1 MSFKE
6 AFFAHY
12 LLRYWQGIVMQARI
26 CQTYHHHNDK
36 ECQLCS
42 VASCQL
48 SVQSTSNVKVVA
60 LLLNVRYWYDS
71 HYQSRKVQKHLD
83 VNPKWRTINLKVHY
97 FLEVKIIN
105 IFVAS
110 RYEKAELKVA
120 SEVNS

>member
-26 CQTYHHHNDK
+26 CQTYDHHNDK

-60 LLLNVRYWYDS
+60 LLLSVRY
-71 HYQSRKVQKHLD
+71 
-83 VNPKWRTINLKVHY
+83 
-97 FLEVKIIN
+97 
-105 IFVAS
+105 
-110 RYEKAELKVA
+110 
-120 SEVNS
+120 